1 MKQDEF
7 DRYLE
12 NLAQESKKYVCFGSI
27 YDKAL
32 FQGAMM
38 GILVCDKEHTFT
50 GKQVAKIIETVLD
63 YKSPG
68 NEGSTG
74 HMMAKSHSIAAR
86 AARNYKKEEE
96 RKYEALRDYWGNFI
110 TADDGRGLRT
120 GSEDDPGHN
129 GRTGF

>member
-12 NLAQESKKYVCFGSI
+12 NLVQESKKSACFGSP

-32 FQGAMM
+32 FQGAML
-38 GILVCDKEHTFT
+38 GLLACDKGHTFT
-50 GKQVAKIIETVLD
+50 GKQVAEIINTALN

-74 HMMAKSHSIAAR
+74 Q
-86 AARNYKKEEE
+86 
-96 RKYEALRDYWGNFI
+96 RK
-110 TADDGRGLRT
+110 
-120 GSEDDPGHN
+120 
-129 GRTGF
+129 

>member
-12 NLAQESKKYVCFGSI
+12 NLAQESKKFVFPGAP

-32 FQGAMM
+32 FQGAVL
-38 GILVCDKEHTFT
+38 GLLACDKENTFT
-50 GKQVAKIIETVLD
+50 GKQVAEIINTVMN

-74 HMMAKSHSIAAR
+74 QR
-86 AARNYKKEEE
+86 
-96 RKYEALRDYWGNFI
+96 
-110 TADDGRGLRT
+110 
-120 GSEDDPGHN
+120 
-129 GRTGF
+129 